1 MGVRPTEHSAINN
14 RMVRWSHSPKT
25 NKGKKER
32 NMPILTVT
40 IRPFLKIPWNRTHVN
55 KDHMII
61 R

>member
-14 RMVRWSHSPKT
+14 RMVRWSHSLKT
-25 NKGKKER
+25 NNGKKKE
-32 NMPILTVT
+32 TCQ
-40 IRPFLKIPWNRTHVN
+40 FLQLQSVHFSKSLGIGHVN